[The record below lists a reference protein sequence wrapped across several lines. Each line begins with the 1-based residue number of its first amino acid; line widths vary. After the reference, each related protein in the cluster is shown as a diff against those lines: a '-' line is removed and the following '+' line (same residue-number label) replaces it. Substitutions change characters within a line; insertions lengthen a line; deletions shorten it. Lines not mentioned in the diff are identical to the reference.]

1 MSTVEAKPWLR
12 LLARPGLEA
21 FFVAP
26 SLSSAIA
33 ILFTQSHV
41 SFFVGTFLVIFVLF
55 ILLPENFFYQI
66 LCRFRQERRVGGD
79 PRGGGRRRLDGDRR
93 HLPRGRLG
101 GPQHRPGNPRHSHGS
116 GAGGVQPHEI
126 VNREKCVTSLLLLT
140 SFCFSTG
147 RRGLVTPCTRSS
159 ASRTPRPLARW
170 TRGRTSPV
178 SDKVMYFYSFKNE
191 QKKKLK
197 LRERCFCEQE

>member
-1 MSTVEAKPWLR
+1 MSTVEAKPWFR

-21 FFVAP
+21 FFVVP

-41 SFFVGTFLVIFVLF
+41 SFFVGTYLVVIWFVYSSSRKL
-55 ILLPENFFYQI
+55 ISI
-66 LCRFRQERRVGGD
+66 KSCRFRQERRVGGD

-101 GPQHRPGNPRHSHGS
+101 RPQHRPGNPRHSHGS
-116 GAGGVQPHEI
+116 GAGGIQPHEI
-126 VNREKCVTSLLLLT
+126 VNREKEVCYFVASLDF
-140 SFCFSTG
+140 SFCFSAG
-147 RRGLVTPCTRSS
+147 RRGLATPCTRSS

-178 SDKVMYFYSFKNE
+178 SDKVMYF
-191 QKKKLK
+191 
-197 LRERCFCEQE
+197 